1 MAPTIAD
8 LPAEGIEVRY
18 GLAQLRADWR
28 RLALTSDFLGE
39 TTAQACFAQRV
50 VSSAVN
56 ELLELVYR
64 LGAENGAASLSV
76 AHAQNRLQ
84 LKLNLPLDAQLAE
97 QVRQEVAALDQVDP
111 QRAWFE
117 QLGHAPATSNL
128 FGMLYLMADYG
139 AHIEAST
146 DSSGLELRMSLS
158 TAEGSPV
165 EGGTA

>member
-8 LPAEGIEVRY
+8 PSAEGIEVRY

-28 RLALTSDFLGE
+28 RLALSSDFLGE
-39 TTAQACFAQRV
+39 TTAQASFAQRV

-64 LGAENGAASLSV
+64 LGADKGAASLSV
-76 AHAQNRLQ
+76 AHAQDRLQ
-84 LKLNLPLDAQLAE
+84 LKLHLPLDAELAE
-97 QVRQEVAALDQVDP
+97 QVRQEVSALHQVDP
-111 QRAWFE
+111 QHAWFE
-117 QLGHAPATSNL
+117 QLGRAPATSTL

-146 DSSGLELRMSLS
+146 DPSGLELRMSLS
-158 TAEGSPV
+158 TAEGSPA
-165 EGGTA
+165 ERGAA